1 MEERH
6 MASFK
11 ELDVF
16 QRSVTMVKYIY
27 GLTREFPEAEKFGI
41 VSQLRRAA
49 ISIPSNIAEGASR
62 KTARDRQHF
71 VDVALGSL
79 NEIYAQLLV
88 AEVLQ
93 YLTKPEVKRFERGYE
108 TLRPKLI
115 AYQRSIKDRP
125 TPNS

>member
-1 MEERH
+1 

-16 QRSVTMVKYIY
+16 QRSVLMVKYIY
-27 GLTREFPEAEKFGI
+27 SVTKAFPEEERFGI

-49 ISIPSNIAEGASR
+49 ISIPSNIAEGVSR
-62 KTARDRQHF
+62 RTIKDRQHF
-71 VDVALGSL
+71 VDIALGSL
-79 NEIYAQLLV
+79 NEVYAQFLV
-88 AEVLQ
+88 ADVLE
-93 YLTKPEVKRFERGYE
+93 YLPKSEVKRFEKGYN

-115 AYQRSIKDRP
+115 AYQRYPIPSQLL